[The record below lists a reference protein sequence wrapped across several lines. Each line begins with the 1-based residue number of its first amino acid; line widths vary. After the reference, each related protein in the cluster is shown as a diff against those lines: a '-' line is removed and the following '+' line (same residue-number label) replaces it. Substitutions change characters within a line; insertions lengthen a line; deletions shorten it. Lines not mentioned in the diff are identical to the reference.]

1 MYRKRQ
7 SRILKQAKS
16 FLLLAFSDGCCPRID
31 WYWDGEKK
39 QGSFIIQAEKV
50 NGNCHYVLEGGKWEL
65 GLWMC
70 GDSWWYGQLSDKG
83 QCKGVHATT
92 GSKPNVHVQDD
103 SLQWKLSSGNNAD
116 FKLKCVDVCL

>member
-1 MYRKRQ
+1 M
-7 SRILKQAKS
+7 LV
-16 FLLLAFSDGCCPRID
+16 FSDGCCPRIA
-31 WYWDGEKK
+31 WYEDREKQ

-50 NGNCHYVLEGGKWEL
+50 NRNCHYVLEGGRWKD

-70 GDSWWYGQLSDKG
+70 GDSWWYGKPSDKG
-83 QCKGVHATT
+83 QCKGYYHVSID
-92 GSKPNVHVQDD
+92 SKPNVHVQDN